1 MENIL
6 YGLEVAFSFQNLM
19 FVLLG
24 VLVGTAT
31 GVLPGLGSTATV
43 ALLLPLTYAMEP
55 TGAIIFLAGIFYG
68 AMFGGRIPAILMNLP
83 GDGASVIT
91 TFDGY
96 PLRQQGKAGQALG
109 VTAIAS
115 FVGGTVSVIG
125 ITLFAPLV
133 SQWALRIGSAELFL
147 MAFLGLLMIA
157 LLNDG
162 AMIKGLISA
171 AAGILIASIGLD
183 VFTGS
188 QRMTFGVD
196 ELQDG
201 IGIVPLV
208 VGIFGVGE
216 LIIDA
221 ERRFARGHLGEL
233 ERLWPR
239 LSDIVSTRWAVLR
252 ASVLGFLLGLI
263 PGGGGS
269 MASVVA
275 YGAEKKFSKHPER
288 FGKGAL
294 DGLAAT
300 ETADNAA
307 SSSSFVPL
315 LTLGIPP
322 NPTIALI
329 AGALII
335 HGVTPGPQLVEQ
347 NPDIFWGV
355 IASMYIGLVILLI
368 LNLPLIGLFVQILK
382 VPAPVLVCIIFSAA
396 VFGVYSV
403 RNSVFDVVMMLGF
416 GVVGYALKKVN
427 MPMGPMILGFILAP
441 VMEEELRR
449 ALQISQGSFGVFI
462 ERPISLTLIVLI
474 AIIVL
479 SSVLPWK
486 RWFRGVVQPAP
497 TGSKTEQKQE
507 EHSSVRE

>member
-6 YGLEVAFSFQNLM
+6 YGFEIALSFQNLM

-133 SQWALRIGSAELFL
+133 SQWALRIGSPELFL
-147 MAFLGLLMIA
+147 MAFLGLLLIA

-162 AMIKGLISA
+162 AMVKGLISA
-171 AAGILIASIGLD
+171 AAGILLASIGLD
-183 VFTGS
+183 ALTGS
-188 QRMTFGVD
+188 ARMTFGVD

-208 VGIFGVGE
+208 VGVFGVGE

-221 ERRFARGHLGEL
+221 ERRFARGHLGKL

-239 LSDIVSTRWAVLR
+239 LSDIISTRWAVLR

-288 FGKGAL
+288 FGKGAM

-347 NPDIFWGV
+347 SPDIFWGV
-355 IASMYIGLVILLI
+355 IASMYIGLVILVI

-382 VPAPVLVCIIFSAA
+382 IPAPVLVCIIFSAA

-403 RNSVFDVVMMLGF
+403 RNSIFDVVMMLGF

-449 ALQISQGSFGVFI
+449 TLQISQGSFSVFI
-462 ERPISLTLIVLI
+462 ERPVSLTLIVLI
-474 AIIVL
+474 TIIVL

-486 RWFRGVVQPAP
+486 QWFRGVVRTAA
-497 TGSKTEQKQE
+497 TGPKDEQKQE
-507 EHSSVRE
+507 EHSSERG

>member
-6 YGLEVAFSFQNLM
+6 YGFEIALSFQNLM

-133 SQWALRIGSAELFL
+133 SQWALRIGSPELFL
-147 MAFLGLLMIA
+147 MAFLGLLLIA

-162 AMIKGLISA
+162 AMVKGLISA
-171 AAGILIASIGLD
+171 AAGILLASIGLD
-183 VFTGS
+183 ALTGS
-188 QRMTFGVD
+188 ARMTFGVD

-208 VGIFGVGE
+208 VGVFGVGE

-221 ERRFARGHLGEL
+221 ERRFARGHLGKL

-239 LSDIVSTRWAVLR
+239 LSDIISTRWAVLR

-269 MASVVA
+269 
-275 YGAEKKFSKHPER
+275 
-288 FGKGAL
+288 
-294 DGLAAT
+294 
-300 ETADNAA
+300 
-307 SSSSFVPL
+307 
-315 LTLGIPP
+315 
-322 NPTIALI
+322 
-329 AGALII
+329 
-335 HGVTPGPQLVEQ
+335 
-347 NPDIFWGV
+347 
-355 IASMYIGLVILLI
+355 
-368 LNLPLIGLFVQILK
+368 
-382 VPAPVLVCIIFSAA
+382 
-396 VFGVYSV
+396 
-403 RNSVFDVVMMLGF
+403 
-416 GVVGYALKKVN
+416 
-427 MPMGPMILGFILAP
+427 
-441 VMEEELRR
+441 
-449 ALQISQGSFGVFI
+449 
-462 ERPISLTLIVLI
+462 
-474 AIIVL
+474 
-479 SSVLPWK
+479 
-486 RWFRGVVQPAP
+486 
-497 TGSKTEQKQE
+497 
-507 EHSSVRE
+507 